1 MIKTL
6 KKIILSSL
14 SILGISFLFWLLFL
28 SNPKWSY
35 AKETQFDFITIYH
48 NKNLEPETQQVING
62 AINII
67 KTSELFREDVAI
79 QLCFNDDKIY
89 PYLFPFVGGPTAYAF
104 FDKTVFK
111 NCTPK
116 FKENVAEAQWA
127 INNYE
132 LRKFN
137 LTWLLAH
144 EFTHNLQY
152 FSDPNYYLTSTLG
165 QINWKLEGYAEYIA
179 REFKQ
184 DGQLKVRIERF
195 LLEEKKEHVG
205 LPVFEIA
212 DGTKQIYAYFKYALV
227 IQYLIEVKG
236 LDFAQIC
243 ALEEDLDKLYGEM
256 IEWNKN

>member
-1 MIKTL
+1 MLKTL

-14 SILGISFLFWLLFL
+14 SILGISFIFWLLFL

-35 AKETQFDFITIYH
+35 ANETKFDYVTVYH
-48 NKNLEPETQQVING
+48 NKNLEPETQKVIKN
-62 AINII
+62 AISII
-67 KTSELFREDVAI
+67 KTSNLFTEAVDI
-79 QLCFNDDKIY
+79 QLCLNDDKIY
-89 PYLFPFVGGPTAYAF
+89 PHLFPFVGGPTAYAF

-137 LTWLLAH
+137 LTWLIAH

-152 FSDPNYYLTSTLG
+152 FSDPQYYLTSTMG

-184 DGQLKVRIERF
+184 DGQLKARIEQF
-195 LLEEKKEHVG
+195 LIEEKKEHTG

-227 IQYLIEVKG
+227 IQYLMDVKG
-236 LDFAQIC
+236 LDFKQVC
-243 ALEEDLDKLYGEM
+243 TLEAGIDELYEEM
-256 IEWNKN
+256 LEWKEK